1 MKKDQ
6 TKFEEEI
13 IKNFGNYEVTESQK
27 NWNSYSKFQ
36 KQEVLQEGDKIFAE
50 LAKLKNEGYSND
62 SNEVKSLMIL
72 WHKFLLNFYTP
83 SIEVMRGLS
92 EMYIKDNRF
101 KSKFQKI
108 DPDLPDF
115 LHKSINNYVNE
126 LEEVYKEKQKT
137 TLSQTE

>member
-1 MKKDQ
+1 MFNLLLKKGTKMKKDQ

-62 SNEVKSLMIL
+62 SNEVST
-72 WHKFLLNFYTP
+72 KFLYSF
-83 SIEVMRGLS
+83 S
-92 EMYIKDNRF
+92 
-101 KSKFQKI
+101 
-108 DPDLPDF
+108 
-115 LHKSINNYVNE
+115 
-126 LEEVYKEKQKT
+126 
-137 TLSQTE
+137 

>member
-1 MKKDQ
+1 MFNLLLKKGTKMKKDQ

-62 SNEVKSLMIL
+62 SNEVKSLMIR

-83 SIEVMRGLS
+83 SIEVMRGYPKCILK
-92 EMYIKDNRF
+92 IIDLNLNF
-101 KSKFQKI
+101 KRLIQICQTFC
-108 DPDLPDF
+108 
-115 LHKSINNYVNE
+115 IN
-126 LEEVYKEKQKT
+126 LLIT
-137 TLSQTE
+137 M